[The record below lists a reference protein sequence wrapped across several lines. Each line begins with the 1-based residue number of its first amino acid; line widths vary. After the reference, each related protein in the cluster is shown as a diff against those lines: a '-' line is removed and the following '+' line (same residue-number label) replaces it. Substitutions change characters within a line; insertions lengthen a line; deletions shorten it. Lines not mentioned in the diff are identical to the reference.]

1 MEPFQV
7 IDSSCS
13 PASPNYPLWAA
24 EAFPLSR
31 HGNLMEASNGG
42 DFILALNKTKS
53 LNSLTGNEHYLR
65 LNGACWAS
73 CVWAASFLVDLRH
86 LTNFISQCVTDEKDM
101 LTVRH
106 GRWETMCWSGP
117 FLAHWCTLH
126 AHTLARELCGNVC
139 AWGLRLRQT
148 ANTPASANLDGEKS

>member
-7 IDSSCS
+7 IGSSCS

-31 HGNLMEASNGG
+31 HGNLTEASNGG
-42 DFILALNKTKS
+42 DFILALNKTK
-53 LNSLTGNEHYLR
+53 NSLTGNEHSLR

-86 LTNFISQCVTDEKDM
+86 LTNFICQCVTDEKDM

-126 AHTLARELCGNVC
+126 AHTLARELRGNVC
-139 AWGLRLRQT
+139 AWGLRLKQT